1 MSAIIKKNKSNDSLI
16 SEYMNSISATCEN
29 ARQTNKKA
37 VKVDDEN
44 VIIPTVEN
52 YEILN
57 KYNYNVTQLKSI
69 AKSYKLKISGN
80 KNELSVRVYN
90 FLYFSSFIIKVQKV
104 FRGTIARKYKKLHGP
119 AALNRG
125 LCTNVDDFVTMDPIS
140 EINYHQFLSYTD
152 VDGFIYGFDI
162 ISLHQLF
169 LTSKDSES
177 IRNPYN
183 RNVIPESFIKTIRS
197 VLRLGKMLGIHIN
210 MDYEDDAPKVSV
222 EKATEM
228 RALGLFQNR
237 DALGNYSDPKW
248 FLSLNRTML
257 IKFIRDLVDI
267 WDYRAQLT
275 PETKRNI
282 CPPHGN
288 PFRNMNMHY
297 IHTESNLLNIK
308 NVILEILETLVNSG
322 VDRDSKS
329 LGAYYVLGALT
340 LVNESAA
347 TSLPWLFQSVSYF

>member
-210 MDYEDDAPKVSV
+210 MDY
-222 EKATEM
+222 
-228 RALGLFQNR
+228 
-237 DALGNYSDPKW
+237 
-248 FLSLNRTML
+248 
-257 IKFIRDLVDI
+257 
-267 WDYRAQLT
+267 
-275 PETKRNI
+275 
-282 CPPHGN
+282 
-288 PFRNMNMHY
+288 
-297 IHTESNLLNIK
+297 
-308 NVILEILETLVNSG
+308 
-322 VDRDSKS
+322 
-329 LGAYYVLGALT
+329 
-340 LVNESAA
+340 
-347 TSLPWLFQSVSYF
+347 

>member
-1 MSAIIKKNKSNDSLI
+1 
-16 SEYMNSISATCEN
+16 
-29 ARQTNKKA
+29 
-37 VKVDDEN
+37 
-44 VIIPTVEN
+44 
-52 YEILN
+52 
-57 KYNYNVTQLKSI
+57 
-69 AKSYKLKISGN
+69 
-80 KNELSVRVYN
+80 
-90 FLYFSSFIIKVQKV
+90 
-104 FRGTIARKYKKLHGP
+104 
-119 AALNRG
+119 
-125 LCTNVDDFVTMDPIS
+125 
-140 EINYHQFLSYTD
+140 
-152 VDGFIYGFDI
+152 
-162 ISLHQLF
+162 
-169 LTSKDSES
+169 
-177 IRNPYN
+177 
-183 RNVIPESFIKTIRS
+183 

-210 MDYEDDAPKVSV
+210 LHYEDDAPKVSI

-228 RALGLFQNR
+228 RALGLFQNI

-275 PETKRNI
+275 PEAKRNI

-288 PFRNMNMHY
+288 PFRNLNMHY
-297 IHTESNLLNIK
+297 IHTESSLLNIK